1 MIIYFSKNLNKEIVK
16 KSSSGGFF
24 SLLANYVIEKNGV
37 VFGAI
42 FDKDF
47 NVVISHTENDFSGML
62 GSKYVKSSIKN
73 TFAECK
79 DFLENGRTVLYS
91 GTPCQIVGLKAY
103 LKKDYD
109 NLITMDVICH
119 GSPVAEIWQ
128 YYLKSFNKEIESINF
143 RDKRESWE
151 QFHLTIKFKDGT
163 EFSENHHKNKYMKLF
178 LENKILT
185 EPCYKCQNCKN
196 SKADFTVGDAWLA
209 QFKDTRFNDHQGTSC
224 VISRTAKSN
233 VIFDKL
239 KSKMLCETV
248 NEIYLN
254 KSIGYVHNYI
264 KPNDSDK
271 IKKSILSPK
280 LAIVTIPGHENVGN
294 TLQAFALQSK
304 IKEIL
309 PKADPIIINQK
320 DTTHL
325 LNFYKNNVKYSTGG
339 FNSSYDGI
347 VVGSDQIWNDANY
360 DIIWNIPFDDRF
372 LGKQCKKFVYAASF
386 GKHILNFTNE
396 QLLKIQT
403 NLKNVK
409 YVSTRELSGNIICK
423 HYFKYN
429 DSISVLDP
437 TMLWDK
443 EYYLNKINENE
454 ITENSGIFKYVLD
467 NNNDWNNI
475 VNQVSKTLNEP
486 ILSFNGSCEQF
497 IENFNKAK
505 CIVTDSY
512 HGSVF
517 SLIFNKPFICLRNKK
532 RGNDRFDDL
541 SIRFNIDNRFVESL
555 NNFNIDL
562 LKEKP
567 NCNSIIE
574 NYRKDS
580 LDFLIKGLYQLY

>member
-1 MIIYFSKNLNKEIVK
+1 MIVYFSKNLNKETVK

-24 SLLANYVIEKNGV
+24 SILANYVIEKNGV
-37 VFGAI
+37 VFGAT

-47 NVVISHTENDFSGML
+47 NVVISHTENDFSDML
-62 GSKYVKSSIKN
+62 GSKYVKSSTKN
-73 TFAECK
+73 SFAECK

-128 YYLKSFNKEIESINF
+128 HYLKSFNKEIESINF

-185 EPCYKCQNCKN
+185 EPCYKCKNCKN
-196 SKADFTVGDAWLA
+196 SKADFTVGDAWA
-209 QFKDTRFNDHQGTSC
+209 APFKDARFNDHQGTSC

-233 VIFDKL
+233 AIFDKL

-248 NEIYLN
+248 NEAYLN
-254 KSIGYVHNYI
+254 KSVGYVHNYT

-309 PKADPIIINQK
+309 PKSDPIVINQK
-320 DTTHL
+320 DTTHI
-325 LNFYKNNVKYSTGG
+325 LNFYKNHVKYSTGG
-339 FNSSYDGI
+339 FDSSYDGI
-347 VVGSDQIWNDANY
+347 VVGSDQIW
-360 DIIWNIPFDDRF
+360 IPYVWPGVQFEDQF
-372 LGKQCKKFVYAASF
+372 LIRNVNKKIVYAASF
-386 GKHILNFTNE
+386 GKHTVKFSDLQRQKVQNS
-396 QLLKIQT
+396 LKS
-403 NLKNVK
+403 VK
-409 YVSTRELSGNIICK
+409 YIGVREISGEWLCRKLFNVNNAK
-423 HYFKYN
+423 N
-429 DSISVLDP
+429 VLDP
-437 TMLWDK
+437 TMLYDK
-443 EYYLNKINENE
+443 EFYLKSVNETEIENKN
-454 ITENSGIFKYVLD
+454 GIFVYVLD
-467 NNNDWNNI
+467 KNENWNKKI
-475 VNQVSKTLNEP
+475 KEISTKLGQP
-486 ILSFNGSCEQF
+486 ILPYNGSV
-497 IENFNKAK
+497 ENFIHNMNKASF
-505 CIVTDSY
+505 VLTDSY
-512 HGSVF
+512 HGTVF
-517 SLIFNKPFICLRNKK
+517 SLIFNKPFITLRNIK

-541 SIRFNIDNRFVESL
+541 SLRFNIDKRFIYEL
-555 NNFNIDL
+555 DKMNMDL
-562 LKEKP
+562 LSNSP
-567 NCNSIIE
+567 NILDEMNNQRI
-574 NYRKDS
+574 KS
-580 LDFLIKGLYQLY
+580 LDFLISALMDV